1 GDCLGGACAAAVATS
16 RCYLVFATAEPKAV
30 KANYAGDSNFNAS
43 TSAGVTHNVTDF
55 SISATPTSQTIKAGQ
70 RTNYKVTLTPLNGFG
85 GTISLSC
92 TGLPS
97 GSTCSF
103 ASASITL
110 SGSSS
115 ASSAVTVQTSTR
127 TATGT

>member
-1 GDCLGGACAAAVATS
+1 MYCCGSDGRLLARVRNRRGKT
-16 RCYLVFATAEPKAV
+16 V

-92 TGLPS
+92 RSEERRVGKECRSRWSPYH
-97 GSTCSF
+97 
-103 ASASITL
+103 
-110 SGSSS
+110 
-115 ASSAVTVQTSTR
+115 
-127 TATGT
+127 